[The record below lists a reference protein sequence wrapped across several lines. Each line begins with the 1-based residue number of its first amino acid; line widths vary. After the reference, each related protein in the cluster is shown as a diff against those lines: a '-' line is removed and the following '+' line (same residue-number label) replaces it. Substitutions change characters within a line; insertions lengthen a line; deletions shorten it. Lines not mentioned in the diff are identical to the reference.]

1 MFIGA
6 EMYYSSARILSDV
19 LKRKNIKL
27 KNRIFYKYILPDNQT
42 PAKYENKIQYAS
54 MFYLY
59 KRGDLK
65 KWIQEGWTENMS
77 GDDIKKIEQYIYS
90 QKDVSRELIMNGVI
104 VIKQQNPE
112 LSRILTRSM
121 LAKIDLLFG
130 AVYGFAPNDI
140 NYFISRFINAPNAM
154 NDDNVRMEK
163 LSDKLGCKIGYILS
177 PETQAEIESKL

>member
-1 MFIGA
+1 
-6 EMYYSSARILSDV
+6 
-19 LKRKNIKL
+19 
-27 KNRIFYKYILPDNQT
+27 
-42 PAKYENKIQYAS
+42 

-130 AVYGFAPNDI
+130 TVYGFAPNDI